1 MKEQNKK
8 EEAIEWDKKK
18 ILIFLFTVF
27 ILIVLGY
34 ELKTIIL
41 GEDYSENKSLSKAF
55 NQNVKGIEAQK
66 IPLKSPS
73 IKENIQNEINNLKTE
88 AQNINLVDIASS
100 SPQVQ
105 KVINDL
111 KALQNY
117 PSSRLKETC
126 EKICSGL

>member
-27 ILIVLGY
+27 VLIILGF

-41 GEDYSENKSLSKAF
+41 GENYSQDNSLSKSL
-55 NQNVKGIEAQK
+55 NKNVKGLETEK
-66 IPLKSPS
+66 IPLKSSS
-73 IKENIQNEINNLKTE
+73 IKQNIQNEINNLKAE
-88 AQNINLVDIASS
+88 AQNINIVDIASS

-105 KVINDL
+105 KIINDL
-111 KALQNY
+111 KALQSF
-117 PSSRLKETC
+117 PETQLRQTC